1 MRERQSD
8 SPAVS
13 FDELFVNLELQSIFR
28 LGAGDQ
34 NTAVGE
40 TLCKLNQK

>member
-28 LGAGDQ
+28 LAPVIKTLRLAKPYISLDQ
-34 NTAVGE
+34 
-40 TLCKLNQK
+40 K